1 MSSRHGYSGA
11 GHGGAVYVTQGGSS
25 VFIADS
31 VFESCKAQIGGA
43 VLIWGGNS
51 AKKGGWSTVQIRN
64 SSFIRNAAV
73 HIKADQTSGAGGGL
87 DLQRVNAVEFDSR
100 VKPFVNNTA
109 HRDTQYD
116 LLGGDALRITRA
128 PEL

>member
-11 GHGGAVYVTQGGSS
+11 GHGGAVAIYQGGSS

-51 AKKGGWSTVQIRN
+51 AKQCRYATPLSYAT
-64 SSFIRNAAV
+64 
-73 HIKADQTSGAGGGL
+73 L
-87 DLQRVNAVEFDSR
+87 
-100 VKPFVNNTA
+100 PF
-109 HRDTQYD
+109 
-116 LLGGDALRITRA
+116 
-128 PEL
+128 P